1 MKARRILFS
10 VAGGIL
16 LLVLFVAATW
26 SLSINFPAEG
36 ADTLAARRV
45 ALTYS
50 WVFSIAHSLG
60 IHGLPGTALILGAPV
75 LVYSAIVFVILSS
88 FGIPR
93 HTPHHELPRAGNA

>member
-1 MKARRILFS
+1 MKAKRVLFS
-10 VAGGIL
+10 IGAGFL
-16 LLVLFVAATW
+16 LLGLFVALTW

-45 ALTYS
+45 ALTYA
-50 WVFSIAHSLG
+50 WAFQLAHSLG

-75 LVYSAIVFVILSS
+75 LAYSAIVFIILSS

-93 HTPHHELPRAGNA
+93 HTATP